1 MNWNSI
7 VEITGYI
14 GSALVLLS
22 FLMTSV
28 IKLRVFNCLG
38 SIVSFIYAM
47 IIKAYPTAL
56 MNFFLIIINAYF
68 LYKSTNFKREYAL
81 VEVKRGDPF
90 MDYLVRE
97 YADDIQSVFPGV
109 SLDFKTAE
117 NCYIICCHRQPVA
130 FTITTG
136 NKEETELLLDY
147 SIPEYRD
154 YSVGEYLYG
163 QFKSKGIKKLVYRG
177 PADNHTAFLKKMGYQ
192 QKDGYYVKNL

>member
-81 VEVKRGDPF
+81 VEVKRDDPF
-90 MDYLVRE
+90 MDYLVWLSG
-97 YADDIQSVFPGV
+97 Y
-109 SLDFKTAE
+109 SLE
-117 NCYIICCHRQPVA
+117 SLYIHSRCLS
-130 FTITTG
+130 TKNMKYTG
-136 NKEETELLLDY
+136 LCRLQ
-147 SIPEYRD
+147 
-154 YSVGEYLYG
+154 V
-163 QFKSKGIKKLVYRG
+163 
-177 PADNHTAFLKKMGYQ
+177 
-192 QKDGYYVKNL
+192 